1 MEVKEV
7 ISFLEN
13 ATERTYS
20 SQDKYYL
27 SKAIDTLCHMK
38 DCGCFN
44 YINN

>member
-13 ATERTYS
+13 AKEHTYS
-20 SQDKYYL
+20 YQDKYYL

-38 DCGCFN
+38 ECMWLF
-44 YINN
+44 